1 MSIIATKVSQIET
14 ICCHQL
20 SPSRKR
26 FLRKCSPQRN
36 KERWLFIN
44 AIVLMWSV
52 VLLIQI
58 VLEQNSVEFGYLIYN
73 FGFCFIWAV
82 EVGLNIFDYTDAKEE
97 NGENSLL
104 RQQGHSITNTSETT
118 PLWIEFTLA
127 VYFLID
133 SVGVVFHLTR
143 NEVHHLAN
151 GMMFDVV
158 VSMLA
163 YLYMVYRQL
172 ADWRKTNLGQC
183 DEQINSNREIV

>member
-1 MSIIATKVSQIET
+1 MDVCQRLASWWRQEESA
-14 ICCHQL
+14 
-20 SPSRKR
+20 SPKTEPS
-26 FLRKCSPQRN
+26 SDN
-36 KERWLFIN
+36 
-44 AIVLMWSV
+44 
-52 VLLIQI
+52 
-58 VLEQNSVEFGYLIYN
+58 
-73 FGFCFIWAV
+73 
-82 EVGLNIFDYTDAKEE
+82 AKEE
-97 NGENSLL
+97 SGENSLL

-143 NEVHHLAN
+143 NEVHLLAN